1 MKLYEQITKKG
12 LTSKSFAEAIGSD
25 APMVSKFTH
34 YKCLPIPPT
43 LKIMCDVLGC
53 NAEDIYSSEEM
64 YYAPT
69 KKQGQNK
76 KANNY
81 KLTVCLPK
89 EAKAFFKKALK
100 KCGYRDITDWI
111 LHCYARL
118 QKRYEIILTA
128 EREKALRD
136 SEKPKDC

>member
-1 MKLYEQITKKG
+1 MRLYEQIIKNG
-12 LTSKSFAEAIGSD
+12 LTSKGFAEAIGSD

-43 LKIMCDVLGC
+43 LKVMCEVLGC
-53 NAEDIYSSEEM
+53 SAEDIYANDEL
-64 YYAPT
+64 YYAP
-69 KKQGQNK
+69 KKQRQNK
-76 KANNY
+76 KADNY

-89 EAKAFFKKALK
+89 EAKAFFKEALK

-118 QKRYEIILTA
+118 QKRYEIILIA
-128 EREKALRD
+128 EREKL
-136 SEKPKDC
+136 KK